1 MRARIEII
9 VLAAVVFFGGGL
21 DSFANSQSP
30 PVDSGVTD
38 LLQPR
43 SDEFRLSP
51 GDVIQVRFF
60 YNPELDDT
68 IEIRPDGMISM
79 PLVGELDIDQ
89 LTITEARERLE
100 DTYRTIVKQP
110 SVTIQVREYSTQKV
124 YVGGQV
130 LRPGVIPMKGE
141 LTVLDA
147 VMEAGGNKLTGSNS
161 TVILIRKS
169 DSGEPVRYKLSLKGK
184 DDQPPMASVKLQPFD
199 VVLVPETTIARMD
212 RWVDQHVRQL
222 IPVVLT
228 AGFTYLQ
235 SSNPVII
242 P

>member
-1 MRARIEII
+1 
-9 VLAAVVFFGGGL
+9 
-21 DSFANSQSP
+21 
-30 PVDSGVTD
+30 VDS
-38 LLQPR
+38 LLEPR

-68 IEIRPDGMISM
+68 IQIRPDGMISM
-79 PLVGELDIDQ
+79 PLVGELGLDN
-89 LTITEARERLE
+89 LTVTEARKRLE
-100 DTYRTIVKQP
+100 DLYRTIVKQP
-110 SVTIQVREYSTQKV
+110 SVTIQVREYATQKI

-147 VMEAGGNKLTGSNS
+147 VMEAGGNRLTGSNS
-161 TVILIRKS
+161 TVVLIRKS
-169 DSGEPVRYKLSLKGK
+169 ETGEPERYKLSLKGK
-184 DDQPPMASVKLQPFD
+184 GDQPPMASVKLQPFD
-199 VVLVPETTIARMD
+199 IVLVPETTIARID

-228 AGFTYLQ
+228 AGFTYLKTTD
-235 SSNPVII
+235 PVII